1 MQWMVFSA
9 ICVTACSLPLTYV
22 ITRSRKH
29 IVKPTLQERIDA
41 EYSLLSMD
49 PLASGFTA
57 KAVSTRRL
65 AMIKIIF
72 ARLSL
77 HIWAMLKNARSY
89 AAQKNSA
96 ITRTLLTHRN
106 LTPVTTRISWISMIT
121 KTLKSAIGL
130 MRVVPWGSAGSL
142 LQYAQSMQ
150 YSWSNCLS
158 KQ

>member
-1 MQWMVFSA
+1 MILMQWMASSA
-9 ICVTACSLPLTYV
+9 TCVRACSLPLMYV

-29 IVKPTLQERIDA
+29 IVKPMLQELIDA

-57 KAVSTRRL
+57 KAVSTRGL
-65 AMIKIIF
+65 VMIKIIF
-72 ARLSL
+72 AGVSL
-77 HIWAMLKNARSY
+77 QIWEMLKNARSY

-96 ITRTLLTHRN
+96 ITTTLLTHRN
-106 LTPVTTRISWISMIT
+106 LTPVTTRMIT

-142 LQYAQSMQ
+142 LQYAQFMQ
-150 YSWSNCLS
+150 YS
-158 KQ
+158 

>member
-1 MQWMVFSA
+1 MQWMASSA
-9 ICVTACSLPLTYV
+9 ICVEACSLPLTCV

-29 IVKPTLQERIDA
+29 IVKPTLQELIDA
-41 EYSLLSMD
+41 EYSRLRMD

-77 HIWAMLKNARSY
+77 QIWAMLKNARSY

-96 ITRTLLTHRN
+96 ITTTLLTHRN
-106 LTPVTTRISWISMIT
+106 LTPVTTRISMIT

-150 YSWSNCLS
+150 YSWSNCLP

>member
-1 MQWMVFSA
+1 MILMQWMASSA
-9 ICVTACSLPLTYV
+9 ICVEACSLPLTCV

-29 IVKPTLQERIDA
+29 IVKPTLQELIDA
-41 EYSLLSMD
+41 EYSRLRMD

-77 HIWAMLKNARSY
+77 QIWAMLKNARSY

-96 ITRTLLTHRN
+96 ITTTLLTHRN
-106 LTPVTTRISWISMIT
+106 LTPVTIRISMIT

-150 YSWSNCLS
+150 YS
-158 KQ
+158 

>member
-1 MQWMVFSA
+1 MILMQWMASSA
-9 ICVTACSLPLTYV
+9 ICVEACSLPLTCV

-29 IVKPTLQERIDA
+29 IVKPTLQELIDA
-41 EYSLLSMD
+41 EYSRLRMD

-77 HIWAMLKNARSY
+77 QIWAMLKNARSY

-96 ITRTLLTHRN
+96 ITTTLLTHRN
-106 LTPVTTRISWISMIT
+106 LTPVTIRISMIT

-130 MRVVPWGSAGSL
+130 MRVVPWGSAGFL
-142 LQYAQSMQ
+142 LQYAQFMP
-150 YSWSNCLS
+150 YS
-158 KQ
+158 

>member
-1 MQWMVFSA
+1 MILMQWMASSA
-9 ICVTACSLPLTYV
+9 ICVEACSLPLTCV

-29 IVKPTLQERIDA
+29 IVKPTLQELIDA
-41 EYSLLSMD
+41 EYSRLRMD

-77 HIWAMLKNARSY
+77 QIWAMLKNARSY

-96 ITRTLLTHRN
+96 ITTTLLTHRN
-106 LTPVTTRISWISMIT
+106 LTPVTIRISMIT

-142 LQYAQSMQ
+142 LQYA
-150 YSWSNCLS
+150 
-158 KQ
+158 

>member
-1 MQWMVFSA
+1 MQWMASSA
-9 ICVTACSLPLTYV
+9 ICVEACSLPLTCV

-29 IVKPTLQERIDA
+29 IVKPTLQELIDA

-57 KAVSTRRL
+57 KAVSTRGFV
-65 AMIKIIF
+65 MIKIIF
-72 ARLSL
+72 AGVSL
-77 HIWAMLKNARSY
+77 QIWEMLKNARSY

-96 ITRTLLTHRN
+96 ITTTLLTHRN
-106 LTPVTTRISWISMIT
+106 LTPVTIRISMIT